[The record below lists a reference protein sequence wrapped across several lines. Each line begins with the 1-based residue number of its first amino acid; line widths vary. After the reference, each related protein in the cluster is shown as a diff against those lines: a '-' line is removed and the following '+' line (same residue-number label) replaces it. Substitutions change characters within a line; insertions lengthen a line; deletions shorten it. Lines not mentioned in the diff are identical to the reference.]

1 MDMAHKRAA
10 LVGCGIQS
18 EFKACGI
25 NAEIAHLLL
34 SCVFRHTFR
43 EAKSVDQ
50 SGQKFLVLL
59 ERPLSRD
66 KGPAIDE
73 AVFRHAV
80 GGRQTSL

>member
-10 LVGCGIQS
+10 LVGGGIQS

-59 ERPLSRD
+59 ERPLSRA
-66 KGPAIDE
+66 KGPAIDK
-73 AVFRHAV
+73 AVSRHAV